1 MKVRRAELYR
11 DEWMA
16 GQVKL
21 HNHTIRGWMDGYCNV
36 LQIVIRVKHG
46 HGMGNSMCCKQKLSS
61 VSDKGD
67 QVAWDGMGMAPSC
80 NMFIGIE

>member
-1 MKVRRAELYR
+1 MYSDPGDLQQLEITGHGAVVKKRRRLLSVKVRRAELYR

-21 HNHTIRGWMDGYCNV
+21 HNHTNRGWMDGYCNV

-46 HGMGNSMCCKQKLSS
+46 HGMGN
-61 VSDKGD
+61 
-67 QVAWDGMGMAPSC
+67 
-80 NMFIGIE
+80 